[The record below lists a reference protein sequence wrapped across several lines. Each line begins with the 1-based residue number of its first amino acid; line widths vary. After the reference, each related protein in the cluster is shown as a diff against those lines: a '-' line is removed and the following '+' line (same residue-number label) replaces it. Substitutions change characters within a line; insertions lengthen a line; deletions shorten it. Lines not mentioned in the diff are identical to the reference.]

1 MKSILLIS
9 ILALSSSAYASERN
23 FDPGPFPEMLPVDG
37 VTFWMGADTGT
48 GESDEHPKHLVNL
61 SPYSIGRFEITNAQY
76 ALVLNWALELDEVT
90 NMNGK
95 TYSEPG
101 NVFHRGRMI
110 KELNSDSNIQ
120 FQFGQFV
127 PATKDG
133 ISLGNHPVESVS
145 WYGAVAYANLLS
157 RIQKRT
163 PCYDKNF
170 RLIQPIPNGYRL
182 PSEAEWE
189 RAASW
194 IPGTPSKK
202 WVYASKSNEL
212 TSNQANFKF
221 NNPLKS
227 VGMKTYPLTSPVGYF
242 NGISIDTID
251 SPSPVGCYDMSGN
264 VHEWCQ
270 DSFSNYTSVEKTDPI
285 ISKQSEFRMVRGGGW
300 SSVAAN
306 CRTTNRGWSNPGM
319 VFRSFGFRVVR
330 SR

>member
-1 MKSILLIS
+1 MKSLLLIS
-9 ILALSSSAYASERN
+9 IIALSSSTYALEGS
-23 FDPGPFPEMLPVDG
+23 FDPGPFPEMLPVEG

-76 ALVLNWALELDEVT
+76 ALILNWAMEQDEIIHR
-90 NMNGK
+90 NGN
-95 TYSEPG
+95 TYSEKG
-101 NVFHRGRMI
+101 NVFYKGRMI
-110 KELNSDSNIQ
+110 KEINGDSNIL
-120 FQFGQFV
+120 FQQGQFI

-157 RIQKRT
+157 RLQQLT

-170 RLIQPIPNGYRL
+170 NLIKPITNGYRL

-194 IPGTPSKK
+194 VPGTPSNK
-202 WVYASKSNEL
+202 WKFATKTNEMN
-212 TSNQANFKF
+212 SGQANFKF
-221 NNPLKS
+221 HNPLKS

-242 NGISIDTID
+242 NGISPGTID

-270 DSFSNYTSVEKTDPI
+270 DSFSNYTSVEKKDPI
-285 ISKQSEFRMVRGGGW
+285 ADKRSEFRMVRGGGW
-300 SSVAAN
+300 SSAAAN
-306 CRTTNRGWSNPGM
+306 CRTTNRGWTNPGM
-319 VFRSFGFRVVR
+319 VFRSFGFRVAQ